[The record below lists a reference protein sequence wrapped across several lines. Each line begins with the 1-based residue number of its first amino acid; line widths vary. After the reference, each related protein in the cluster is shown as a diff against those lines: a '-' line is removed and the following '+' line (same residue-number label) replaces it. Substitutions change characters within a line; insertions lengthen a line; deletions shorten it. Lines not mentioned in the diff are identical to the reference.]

1 MTIVTKGM
9 GAIIKGIKKATT
21 PYASAKSAKSHLK
34 MLKDAVRK
42 KPLKKKSLLDI
53 TPRKISKNINKDLK
67 DAAKDIS
74 KLGDSIAK
82 TTGKLVTNKTVGAGA
97 IAGGTSAVVRNEKK
111 KKKKD

>member
-9 GAIIKGIKKATT
+9 GAIIKGITKGTKARNSASKK
-21 PYASAKSAKSHLK
+21 
-34 MLKDAVRK
+34 MFKDAVRK
-42 KPLKKKSLLDI
+42 VPLKKKKKSLLDI
-53 TPRKISKNINKDLK
+53 TPRKISKSVNKDIK

-74 KLGDSIAK
+74 KLGDNIVK

-111 KKKKD
+111 KNKK

>member
-1 MTIVTKGM
+1 MTIITKGM
-9 GAIIKGIKKATT
+9 GAIIKGITKGTKTRNSASKK
-21 PYASAKSAKSHLK
+21 
-34 MLKDAVRK
+34 MFKDAVRK
-42 KPLKKKSLLDI
+42 VPLKKKKKSLLDI
-53 TPRKISKNINKDLK
+53 TPRKISKSINKDIK

-97 IAGGTSAVVRNEKK
+97 IAAGVGQAVKNYEKK